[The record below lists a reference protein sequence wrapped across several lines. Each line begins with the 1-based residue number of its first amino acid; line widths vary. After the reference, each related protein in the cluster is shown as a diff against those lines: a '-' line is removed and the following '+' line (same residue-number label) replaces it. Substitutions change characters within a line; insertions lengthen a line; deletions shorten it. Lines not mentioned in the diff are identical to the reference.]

1 MTTADTILLSV
12 VLPTYNRVDRLQRV
26 LAGLEKQDFPRSQF
40 ELIVVSDGATDG
52 SNDFLTSVVTPLQL
66 RPILQRNQGV
76 AAARNHGVYRARG
89 QIVLFIDDDVVP
101 DSRLLTEHWHTHSTQ
116 GGDIVVMGPML
127 TPPQFGMS
135 PWVSWEQTMLV
146 KQYENMLNGRWQPT
160 ARQFYTGNTSLARE
174 HILAVGGFD
183 PAFRRAEDVELAYRL
198 ADRGLHFVFNPNA
211 IGYHFAERTF
221 SSWLEIPYAYGRNDV
236 IFTRKK
242 GQQWLLPAIM
252 TEFHGRHPLVKFI
265 TRAFLSRRILSA
277 AAVAMLRVIAQGGD
291 YLRLPFLP
299 RYAFSGIFN
308 LRHYQGIADELGGR
322 NAFFRALDQAA
333 QQPAAT
339 ALERVKGASDTAAS
353 QSRSR
358 TQANRGRGATGETS
372 EGREAQDV
380 RPV

>member
-1 MTTADTILLSV
+1 VTAQTITLSV
-12 VLPTYNRVDRLQRV
+12 VLPTYNRLERLKHV
-26 LAGLEKQDFPRSQF
+26 LAALERQDFPHEQF

-52 SNDFLTSVVTPLQL
+52 TNEFLKQVATPLQL
-66 RPILQRNQGV
+66 RPIYQRNQGV
-76 AAARNHGVYRARG
+76 AAARNHGVYRAQG
-89 QIVLFIDDDVVP
+89 QIILFIDDDVVP
-101 DSRLLTEHWHTHSTQ
+101 ESRLLAEHWHTHARHD
-116 GGDIVVMGPML
+116 GDIVLMGPML
-127 TPPQFGMS
+127 TPPGFAMT
-135 PWVSWEQTMLV
+135 PWVLWEQAMLV

-198 ADRGLHFVFNPNA
+198 ADHGLRFLFNPDA

-252 TEFHGRHPLVKFI
+252 TEFDTRHPLVKVL
-265 TRAFLSRRILSA
+265 TRTLLDRPSLST
-277 AAVAMLRVIAQGGD
+277 AAVTCLGLIGQGGH

-299 RYAFSGIFN
+299 RYAYSGIFN

-322 NAFFRALDQAA
+322 QAFFDAMAA
-333 QQPAAT
+333 ARQQPPASP
-339 ALERVKGASDTAAS
+339 LEKAKGASDAAGG
-353 QSRSR
+353 QSR
-358 TQANRGRGATGETS
+358 NRRQPPKGRRPAAETS
-372 EGREAQDV
+372 EEREAQDV